1 MVLFQVKFHNG
12 SLLKKNCNVKDTPN
26 RVRIEGFSRGDKLSA
41 FVRDKNNVAF
51 KFSKRVLSAYPG
63 TTNTNLGRLNFPET
77 YGNLRLER
85 MFWAP
90 SAGPNPLMLGGVGVS
105 GTTTFTLN
113 YIEDTSG
120 NEALRTATLIKVRN
134 RAFEYLGFP
143 EKISNSAIL

>member
-1 MVLFQVKFHNG
+1 
-12 SLLKKNCNVKDTPN
+12 
-26 RVRIEGFSRGDKLSA
+26 
-41 FVRDKNNVAF
+41 
-51 KFSKRVLSAYPG
+51 
-63 TTNTNLGRLNFPET
+63 
-77 YGNLRLER
+77 
-85 MFWAP
+85 
-90 SAGPNPLMLGGVGVS
+90 VGVS